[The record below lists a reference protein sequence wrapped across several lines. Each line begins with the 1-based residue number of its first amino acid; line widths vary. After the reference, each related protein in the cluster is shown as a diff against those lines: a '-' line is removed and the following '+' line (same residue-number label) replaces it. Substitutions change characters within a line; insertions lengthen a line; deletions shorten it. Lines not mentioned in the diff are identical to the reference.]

1 MADLPFTEAFKGG
14 KEGKEG
20 REYVFETAAGV
31 FARKG
36 YHETTVDELAQAI
49 GVAKGTIYYHFK
61 NKEELYLA
69 LIREGSNLLEEQLR
83 QAMDGAATPLDKIK
97 NIIKSQLHFYE
108 KEKDI
113 VFLFLKELCG
123 AHLRREI
130 LAGMLSG
137 CLGIIRSVIEE
148 GSKDG
153 VFRNVDPEIA
163 TSSLFGMITISAFHY
178 ISYSRPIPHDPVC
191 ETINQIFFN
200 GTVKPAHEG
209 GV

>member
-1 MADLPFTEAFKGG
+1 MADLPFTGAFKGG
-14 KEGKEG
+14 KEGKGG

-31 FARKG
+31 FARNG
-36 YHETTVDELAQAI
+36 YHETTVDEIAQAI

-83 QAMDGAATPLDKIK
+83 QAVDGATTPVDKIK
-97 NIIKSQLHFYE
+97 NIIKSQLRFYE

-123 AHLRREI
+123 ARLRREI

-137 CLGIIRSVIEE
+137 CLGIIRRVIEE
-148 GSKDG
+148 GIKDG

-178 ISYSRPIPHDPVC
+178 TSYARPIPHDPVC
-191 ETINQIFFN
+191 GTIKQIFLN
-200 GTVKPAHEG
+200 GTLEPVPEG
-209 GV
+209 GF